1 MARHTTV
8 YAMFAATAKAAAD
21 HPFLIVP
28 ARADRDWH
36 PDGVAYSYGETLRE
50 VERLRDLYA
59 AAGYGHGHRVSI
71 LLENRPEFFFH
82 YLALN
87 ALGASIVPINQDYRY
102 DEIAYVL
109 DHSDAELAVVLPHR
123 VEDVAKAADERDK
136 PLPVVDVHAMPAEL
150 PGPSEPP
157 PGEGKPG
164 PETECTLLYTSGT
177 TGRPKGCRHSNLYTL
192 NAGTTYCSHGG
203 LMEIRRGGER
213 FYNPLPLFHINHLN
227 IMSTAAMQTANTLVL
242 PERFSPT
249 RWWREVSAHGVTI
262 IHYLGIVAP
271 MLLNQAPGPAD
282 RSHKVRIGIG
292 AGIEP
297 QLHRAFEE
305 RFGFPMIEVWGMT
318 ETGRIMADCREPRM
332 IGTRAFGR
340 AFPGLEARVVD
351 ANDKEVP
358 AGTPGELLVRHSAES
373 PRYGFF
379 SGYLKDEAA
388 TEEAWRGGWFHT
400 GDVVRQDASGMLFF
414 VDRKKHIIRRSGE
427 NIAAAEIEA
436 VLQAHDAVAQVAVV
450 AAPDELRE
458 EEVMACIVPMP
469 GIKADTALAQAL
481 FELCNTRLAYFKA
494 PGWVL
499 FLDKLPTTGTQ
510 KVQKTQI
517 FAPGEDPR
525 LRAGIIDLRAR
536 KKRG

>member
-1 MARHTTV
+1 LSGSV
-8 YAMFAATAKAAAD
+8 FEMFAGTAKDAAD

-36 PDGVAYSYGETLRE
+36 PNGVAYSYGDALRE
-50 VERLRDLYA
+50 VERLRDLYV

-87 ALGASIVPINQDYRY
+87 AVGACIVPINPDYRH
-102 DEIAYVL
+102 DEVAYLL

-123 VEDVAKAADERDK
+123 VADVAKAAAERAK
-136 PLPVVDVHAMPAEL
+136 PLPVVDAHAMPAEL
-150 PGPSEPP
+150 PRAPGQAPRSGASGLESE
-157 PGEGKPG
+157 
-164 PETECTLLYTSGT
+164 CSLLYTSGT
-177 TGRPKGCRHSNLYTL
+177 TGRPKGCLLSNLYTL
-192 NAGTTYCSHGG
+192 NAGETYRNHGG
-203 LMEIRRGGER
+203 LMEIRHGQER

-242 PERFSPT
+242 PERFSPS
-249 RWWREVSAHGVTI
+249 RWWHEVSTHDVTI

-271 MLLNQAPGPAD
+271 MLLNQPPSPAD
-282 RSHKVRIGIG
+282 RQHKVRFGIG

-297 QLHRAFEE
+297 QLHAVFEK

-318 ETGRIMADCREPRM
+318 ETGRITGDSHEPRM

-340 AFPGLEARVVD
+340 PFPGLEARVVD
-351 ANDKEVP
+351 DRDQDVP
-358 AGTPGELLVRHSAES
+358 VGSDGEFLVRHSAEK

-379 SGYLKDEAA
+379 SGYLKNEQA
-388 TEEAWRGGWFHT
+388 TEDAWRGGWFHT
-400 GDVVRQDASGMLFF
+400 GDVVRQDASGMLYF
-414 VDRKKHIIRRSGE
+414 VDRKKHIIRRAGE

-458 EEVMACIVPMP
+458 EEVLACVVPMP
-469 GIKADTALAQAL
+469 GSKPDAALADAL
-481 FELCNTRLAYFKA
+481 FEQCNARLAYFKV

-517 FAPGEDPR
+517 FKPGEDPR
-525 LRAGIIDLRAR
+525 QRPGIIDLRAR
-536 KKRG
+536 KRRG

>member
-1 MARHTTV
+1 
-8 YAMFAATAKAAAD
+8 MFAATAKGAAD

-36 PDGVAYSYGETLRE
+36 PGGSAYRYGQTLAE
-50 VERLRDLYA
+50 VERLRDRYA
-59 AAGYGHGHRVSI
+59 SAGYGHGHRVSI
-71 LLENRPEFFFH
+71 LMENRPEFFFH

-87 ALGASIVPINQDYRY
+87 AIGACIVPINPDYRH
-102 DEIAYVL
+102 DEIAYLL
-109 DHSDAELAVVLPHR
+109 DHSEVELAVVLPHR
-123 VEDVAKAADERDK
+123 VADVSGAAAERTK
-136 PLPVVDVHAMPAEL
+136 LLPVVDAYAMPAGL
-150 PGPSEPP
+150 PQPSGPPLARGEPTP
-157 PGEGKPG
+157 DS
-164 PETECTLLYTSGT
+164 TCSLLYTSGT
-177 TGRPKGCRHSNLYTL
+177 TGRPKACLLSNLYTL
-192 NAGTTYCSHGG
+192 NAGETYRNCGG
-203 LMEIRRGGER
+203 LIDIRRGQER

-242 PERFSPT
+242 PERFSPA
-249 RWWREVSAHGVTI
+249 RWWHEVSTHDVTI

-271 MLLNQAPGPAD
+271 MLLNQPPGPAD
-282 RSHKVRIGIG
+282 RKHKVRIGIG

-297 QLHRAFEE
+297 QLHRVFEE

-318 ETGRIMADCREPRM
+318 ETGRITGDSHEPRM
-332 IGTRAFGR
+332 IDTRAFGR
-340 AFPGLEARVVD
+340 PFPGLEARVVD
-351 ANDKEVP
+351 DNDKDVVV
-358 AGTPGELLVRHSAES
+358 GTPGELLVRHSAED

-379 SGYLKDEAA
+379 SGYLKNEKA
-388 TEEAWRGGWFHT
+388 TEEVWRGGWFHT
-400 GDVVRQDASGMLFF
+400 GDVVKQDASGMLYF
-414 VDRKKHIIRRSGE
+414 VDRKKHIVRRAGE

-458 EEVMACIVPMP
+458 EEVLACIVTMP
-469 GIKADTALAQAL
+469 DIKGDAALAEVL
-481 FELCNTRLAYFKA
+481 FERCNAKLAYFKA

-525 LRAGIIDLRAR
+525 QRAGIIDLRAR
-536 KKRG
+536 KRRS

>member
-123 VEDVAKAADERDK
+123 VEDVAKAAAERDK

-351 ANDKEVP
+351 ANGKEVP

-469 GIKADTALAQAL
+469 GIKADAALAQAL

>member
-340 AFPGLEARVVD
+340 PFPGLEARVVD
-351 ANDKEVP
+351 ANGKEVP

-400 GDVVRQDASGMLFF
+400 GDVVLQDASGMLFF

-469 GIKADTALAQAL
+469 GIKADAALAQAL